1 MTLTGWFIFFLIVQV
16 IHFAATWKLYK
27 IAGRKPWE
35 ALVPVYNAVILMK
48 IIRRPWW
55 WVILMFIPV
64 VQLLILPV
72 IWVETIRSFGRHS
85 PVDTW
90 LVVLTLGFYIFYV
103 NYACD
108 VTYIKDRSLKP
119 RTEVGEW
126 VSSILF
132 AVVAATIVHTYFIQP
147 FTIPTSSLE
156 KTLLVGDFLFVSKF
170 HYGAR
175 TPKTAVSFPMVHDK
189 IPFLGI
195 KSYTD
200 WPKLP
205 YFRFPGFEDVERN
218 DIVVFNWPNDTVP
231 YFGYK
236 GPKYIKKPLDKKANY
251 VKRCVGL
258 PGDSLKITDGK
269 VSIDGKDLILSDRA
283 KPQYS
288 YLVKGK
294 GRSFNPR
301 ELMGRYDITEMPGL
315 IDKKQR
321 IWKFPSISDKSYQLF
336 KDQIN
341 VAGIEKEITPSGK
354 SSGRMFPQDAGLN
367 WNRDQYGSLY
377 IPKEGETVDLNS
389 KTLPYYERLIEV
401 YEGEEL
407 NHKQEL
413 KLRGDQVLMNGKPVE
428 KYTFKQ
434 DYYFMMGD
442 NRHNSLDSRFWGFV
456 PATHIVGKPVFIWFS
471 WDSNADGFFN
481 KVRWERLFTTVKG
494 EGKPISYFFYFLIAL
509 VIYLGYRTFKKR
521 KKKGKKLKK

>member
-16 IHFAATWKLYK
+16 IHFAATWKLYRL
-27 IAGRKPWE
+27 AGRKPWE
-35 ALVPVYNAVILMK
+35 ALVPVYNAVVLMK

-55 WVILMFIPV
+55 WVILLFIPV
-64 VQLLILPV
+64 VQLLMFPV

-85 PVDTW
+85 RLDTW
-90 LVVLTLGFYIFYV
+90 LAVLTLGFYIFYV
-103 NYACD
+103 NYGCELS
-108 VTYIKDRSLKP
+108 YIEDRSLKP
-119 RTEVGEW
+119 RTELGEW

-170 HYGAR
+170 HYGPR
-175 TPKTAVSFPMVHDK
+175 TPKTAISFPMVHDT
-189 IPFLGI
+189 IPVLGI
-195 KSYTD
+195 KSYTK

-205 YFRFPGFEDVERN
+205 YNRLPGFEDIEQN

-231 YFGYK
+231 YFGYN
-236 GPKYIKKPLDKKANY
+236 GPKYFAKPLDKKANY

-269 VSIDGKDLILSDRA
+269 IAINGRDLKLPDRA

-288 YLVKGK
+288 YMVEGK
-294 GRSFNPR
+294 GRSFRPD
-301 ELMGRYDITEMPGL
+301 ELIERYDITGMPHL
-315 IDKKQR
+315 IDRQKHLWQ
-321 IWKFPSISDKSYQLF
+321 FPSISDESYQLF

-341 VAGIEKEITPSGK
+341 VAAIKKNIKPAGK
-354 SSGRMFPQDAGLN
+354 SENRTFPQDAGLN

-377 IPKEGETVDLNS
+377 IPKKGETVELNAS
-389 KTLPYYERLIEV
+389 TLPFYKRLIEI
-401 YEGEEL
+401 YEGKEMG
-407 NHKQEL
+407 HKQEL
-413 KLRGDQVLMNGKPVE
+413 KLRDNRVLMNGEPIDS
-428 KYTFKQ
+428 YTFKQ

-471 WDSNADGFFN
+471 YDSNGDGFFDSI
-481 KVRWERLFTTVKG
+481 RWERMFTTVGGK
-494 EGKPISYFFYFLIAL
+494 GKPVSYFYYFLIAVVL
-509 VIYLGYRTFKKR
+509 YFGYRTFRKRR
-521 KKKGKKLKK
+521 KKSAKK